1 MASRY
6 VLSLITAALIGGILT
21 GLLPG
26 GSCGKLLKLLC
37 GVFLLAAVLRPLGK
51 VELPDVELWLSGQDL
66 DARAAVEEGMSYA
79 RSQKRQVICSRL
91 EAYFLDKAAELGMD
105 IGVELSLDGADC
117 PQAVRLTGSVSQS
130 RRERLGEVLETELGI
145 PKENQCW
152 QEEQAPGGRS

>member
-51 VELPDVELWLSGQDL
+51 LELPDVELWLSQQDL
-66 DARAAVEEGMSYA
+66 DARAAVEEGMGYA

-91 EAYFLDKAAELGMD
+91 EAYILDKAAELGASVQAEVSVNAD
-105 IGVELSLDGADC
+105 LRPDGA
-117 PQAVRLTGSVSQS
+117 VLTGNVSPYVKS
-130 RRERLGEVLETELGI
+130 RLSALLETHLGI
-145 PKENQCW
+145 AKEALVWKN
-152 QEEQAPGGRS
+152 